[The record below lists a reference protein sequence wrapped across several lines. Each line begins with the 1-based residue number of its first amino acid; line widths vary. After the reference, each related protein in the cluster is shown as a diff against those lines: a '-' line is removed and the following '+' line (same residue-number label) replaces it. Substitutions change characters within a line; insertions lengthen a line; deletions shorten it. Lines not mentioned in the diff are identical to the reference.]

1 MNRYFLSPILSFL
14 MLISASASEP
24 EMTMTV
30 STADGRETDYPLTQ
44 VSQVSF
50 SEKSAEASSRYTN
63 LYGKKIGYNGDSLV
77 ESRKNNGGAFAVMI
91 SELTGSTCENRA
103 VSGASVARTTDG
115 RHNVVNDIDNMAAD
129 LDLIFIG
136 GGVNDF
142 WINVPLGEFPTEEK
156 PYMGAQTDMTYEVD
170 ETTFTG
176 ALESVFRQAIQKWPG
191 KPIVYMIPH
200 KIRDAYW
207 GTRADGHSFREFT
220 ERARKVCAKYGV
232 VCFDAERT
240 LILNGGNADHRE
252 HYFYNG
258 DGTHPNETGYREF
271 YVPRLISL
279 FSSLVY

>member
-1 MNRYFLSPILSFL
+1 MNRYLLLAILNTF
-14 MLISASASEP
+14 MLIPASASEP

-50 SEKSAEASSRYTN
+50 SEKSAEASCWYTN

-91 SELTGSTCENRA
+91 SELTGSICENRA
-103 VSGASVARTTDG
+103 MSGASVARASG
-115 RHNVVNDIDNMAAD
+115 RRNVVSDIDNMSAD
-129 LDLIFIG
+129 LDIIFFG
-136 GGVNDF
+136 GGVNDY

-156 PYMGAQTDMTYEVD
+156 PHMGAQTDMTYEVD

-200 KIRDAYW
+200 KIHGAYW

-232 VCFDAERT
+232 ICFDAERT
-240 LILNGGNADHRE
+240 LILNGGNADHRQR
-252 HYFYNG
+252 YFYNS
-258 DGTHPNETGYREF
+258 DGTHPNEAGYREF